1 MLLAFDQA
9 TITLS
14 VALHKLIG
22 GLQPN
27 TVVVIVRAN
36 IHSMHTG
43 IVVISRILYIT

>member
-27 TVVVIVRAN
+27 TVVVIVRVKV
-36 IHSMHTG
+36 HSMHTG